1 MSKAAL
7 PLLAL
12 LALTAPASARDS
24 LGVYSNWAAFR
35 DDTPKRCYAIAKPR
49 GRNTEG
55 SFASV
60 ATWPDKRLRGQLH
73 LRLSREVREGGEAV
87 LSVGGDEFALITK
100 GRNAWAKDARM
111 DAGIVAA
118 MRSASQMRVS
128 ARGSNGARFSD
139 RYNLSGVA
147 TAMDAATVACA
158 NRG

>member
-1 MSKAAL
+1 MTKVAL

-12 LALTAPASARDS
+12 LAFAAPAAARDS

-35 DDTPKRCYAIAKPR
+35 DEVPNRCYAIAKPR
-49 GRNTEG
+49 GRNTAG

-73 LRLSREVREGGEAV
+73 LRLSREVREGADAV
-87 LSVGGDEFALITK
+87 LTIGSERFTLITK
-100 GRNAWAKDARM
+100 GDNAWAKDARM
-111 DAGIVAA
+111 DASIVAA

-139 RYNLSGVA
+139 RYNLAGVA